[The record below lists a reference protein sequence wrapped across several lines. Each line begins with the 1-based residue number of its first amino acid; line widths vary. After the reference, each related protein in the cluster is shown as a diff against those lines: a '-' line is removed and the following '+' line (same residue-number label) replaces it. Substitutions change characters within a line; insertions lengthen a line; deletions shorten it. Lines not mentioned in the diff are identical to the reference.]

1 MKRGD
6 LGQNWGRVKDE
17 GKISRTV
24 LLVETYLRGE
34 LFLLLGNML
43 MIEIF
48 IVYQPLHHHHIG
60 FH

>member
-1 MKRGD
+1 MTPGKTVAG
-6 LGQNWGRVKDE
+6 LKDG

-48 IVYQPLHHHHIG
+48 IVFQPLHHHHRK
-60 FH
+60 